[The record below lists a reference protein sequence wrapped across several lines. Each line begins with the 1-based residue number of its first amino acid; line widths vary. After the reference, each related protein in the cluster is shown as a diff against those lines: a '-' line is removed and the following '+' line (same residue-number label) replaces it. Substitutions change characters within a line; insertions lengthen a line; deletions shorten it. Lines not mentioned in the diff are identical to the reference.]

1 MLTVCDLSRLNKAT
15 VEPEAM
21 HTVGPGG
28 REGREGREEREGREG
43 RGGGGRE
50 GNGWGEGKDC

>member
-21 HTVGPGG
+21 HTVGTGWEG
-28 REGREGREEREGREG
+28 REGREGREGW
-43 RGGGGRE
+43 GGGGRE
-50 GNGWGEGKDC
+50 MGGGKVKIVEAT